1 MALPK
6 ERTAPRLEASSTAV
20 ITMLA
25 IPARW
30 RLVAA
35 GVLVMLLVHFSA
47 VQLSPES
54 VYAQRTSVW
63 RYMGSNGT
71 LGDERKAVEGL
82 YSDGALVQG
91 TGNSSSTSSGSAK
104 QRRAKATFVILARN
118 SDLWSIMESIRF
130 MEDRFN
136 RKYKSVLVSSLGFP
150 QGLYS

>member
-1 MALPK
+1 MP
-6 ERTAPRLEASSTAV
+6 
-20 ITMLA
+20 A

-35 GVLVMLLVHFSA
+35 GVVVMLLVHFSA

-54 VYAQRTSVW
+54 VYAQKTSVW

-82 YSDGALVQG
+82 YHNGALVDG
-91 TGNSSSTSSGSAK
+91 SSSNSSSTNSEPAA

-136 RKYKSVLVSSLGFP
+136 RKYK
-150 QGLYS
+150 